1 MTHLLTG
8 ADRAAH
14 CKIVTLGAIFAL
26 AVVCLT
32 SRVVET
38 NAAAV
43 RAQASAPAL
52 ALAVG
57 KLGLVAA
64 FEPTTVR

>member
-1 MTHLLTG
+1 MSRWS
-8 ADRAAH
+8 DRSRRWLRPAF
-14 CKIVTLGAIFAL
+14 FAL
-26 AVVCLT
+26 AAVSLA

-43 RAQASAPAL
+43 RTQAL
-52 ALAVG
+52 VLAVG
-57 KLGLVAA
+57 KLGIVAA

>member
-1 MTHLLTG
+1 MTHLLTV

-14 CKIVTLGAIFAL
+14 CKIIALAVIFAL
-26 AVVCLT
+26 AVVSLT

-43 RAQASAPAL
+43 RAQAL
-52 ALAVG
+52 TLAVG
-57 KLGLVAA
+57 KLGIVAA
-64 FEPTTVR
+64 FEPTAAR

>member
-1 MTHLLTG
+1 MTHLLTV

-14 CKIVTLGAIFAL
+14 CKIIALGLIFAL
-26 AVVCLT
+26 AVVSLT

-43 RAQASAPAL
+43 RVQAL
-52 ALAVG
+52 ALSVG
-57 KLGLVAA
+57 KLGIVAA